1 MQSRSKR
8 LIHLY
13 FTPIQE
19 VIPIPDIRERN
30 DRPKD
35 KPPKYQVTS
44 TVQRQMVQ
52 KFVKELSDSAKQPDR
67 SDSAEH
73 TATEQVEATAREIV
87 HEAVQLPRSFSRQA
101 RYTESTERVQ
111 PEQPA
116 QPRQTS
122 APPRQRT
129 EDVRTRPD
137 TTPRSTPTPA
147 PQEQGRRAYVQQ
159 ASKATATSPIASPEQ
174 PQNYYAA
181 PEVLPQEDLPRQTL
195 QSPRQRTEDLRTR
208 SEVRAPQRTPAPTP
222 QEQGRRAYIQ
232 QAAKA
237 AQPTLAPEQLQNY
250 HAVPEVPPQEDL
262 PRQNP
267 QSPRQRTEDLRTRVE
282 TRTPQSTPAPTP
294 QEQGR
299 RAYVQQAAKA
309 ATAPPSIPEVIQESQ
324 VSDVPIPENAPRRTP
339 ETPRLRADDI
349 RLRSEPE
356 APQHMPTP
364 APQEQGRRAYVQKTA
379 KETTKLPGQKSILER
394 PAVSEEPPTEKAP
407 RVRTEDVRTR
417 PEQQKPQ
424 STAAPTA
431 QEQGRR
437 SYMRQAK
444 KSRAEKVS
452 AWDDFH
458 TEKSEIRIA
467 EDIPEREPPSIR
479 EKPTITE
486 LRGELLP
493 EPMPENTP
501 NVRHIKQ
508 TGTWAPRAAEP
519 STMRGI
525 ELPIRERTVNV
536 PTHDLPSTPQARQA
550 FAKKQAQLS
559 QNPSIES
566 IHPPEPAAPISPQP
580 PVSDVPATTPKRQP
594 VTAGSSK
601 SAPPVQPQAPA
612 HAPPVEQLPAIRE
625 KPKPNAAPRE
635 KSRRG
640 VSIRTKDTEQIST
653 PKAQSKTSVSK
664 IDTKRARKA
673 ATQDAQRK
681 MLKKSNFRAA
691 RAAVAAAKKLGEAAA
706 KATKELIDAL
716 IALGGGTALFVVFS
730 IVIVAGA
737 FLASPLGILFADEQ
751 QADDTV
757 PLATAI
763 AEIQGEYHAELE
775 ELQNGDYVSIQIVGQ
790 APDWREVVAVFAS
803 KTAGAE
809 DGIDVFTLDEERVE
823 LLRQVF
829 WDMCEITTATQ
840 TVDVPDSDPDD
851 DVDDS
856 HTETALTITIT
867 AKTAEQMRMEYSFSK
882 YQNDALD
889 ILLENLGS
897 LNVPMGSLNIS
908 QEDAIELLENLPD
921 DLDPERK
928 AVVETAV
935 QLVGRVSYFWG
946 GKSLTL
952 GWDDRWGVPT
962 EVTAAGS
969 GSTGTVRP
977 FGLDCSGFVDWTF
990 YNATNGS
997 YYPGRGGGAA
1007 TQHSYCT
1014 NISWSDA
1021 QPGNLVFYPDDSH
1034 VGIVGGKDAD
1044 GNLLIVH
1051 CSGGANGVVITG
1063 SAGFTTVARPDC
1075 FSD

>member
-1 MQSRSKR
+1 
-8 LIHLY
+8 
-13 FTPIQE
+13 
-19 VIPIPDIRERN
+19 
-30 DRPKD
+30 
-35 KPPKYQVTS
+35 
-44 TVQRQMVQ
+44 MVQ
-52 KFVKELSDSAKQPDR
+52 KFVKELSDSAKYPDR

-73 TATEQVEATAREIV
+73 TATEQVETTAREIA
-87 HEAVQLPRSFSRQA
+87 HEAVQLPRGFSHRTH
-101 RYTESTERVQ
+101 YTESTEHLQ
-111 PEQPA
+111 PEQPIS
-116 QPRQTS
+116 PRPTS
-122 APPRQRT
+122 EIPRQRT
-129 EDVRTRPD
+129 ETVRARPD
-137 TTPRSTPTPA
+137 T
-147 PQEQGRRAYVQQ
+147 
-159 ASKATATSPIASPEQ
+159 
-174 PQNYYAA
+174 
-181 PEVLPQEDLPRQTL
+181 
-195 QSPRQRTEDLRTR
+195 
-208 SEVRAPQRTPAPTP
+208 TPAPTP

-237 AQPTLAPEQLQNY
+237 TTTPPITPES
-250 HAVPEVPPQEDL
+250 PQERPTPATPTPENV
-262 PRQNP
+262 PRQNL
-267 QSPRQRTEDLRTRVE
+267 QSPRQRADDFRTRVE

-299 RAYVQQAAKA
+299 RAYVQQTAKA
-309 ATAPPSIPEVIQESQ
+309 AAAPRTVPPEQPQNYHTTPEVSPQE
-324 VSDVPIPENAPRRTP
+324 DLPRQNP
-339 ETPRLRADDI
+339 QSPRLRTDDF
-349 RLRSEPE
+349 RTRAETR
-356 APQHMPTP
+356 APQSAP
-364 APQEQGRRAYVQKTA
+364 AFTPQEHGRRAYVQQAAKATPPITPESPQERPTSAVPTLENAPRQASKTPQLRADDVRLRPEPDVSPRKPTPASQELGRRVFTQKAA
-379 KETTKLPGQKSILER
+379 KETAKTPVQKTLSEQ
-394 PAVSEEPPTEKAP
+394 PVKSEESPTENIP
-407 RVRTEDVRTR
+407 RLRTENVRTR
-417 PEQQKPQ
+417 PDAQKPQ
-424 STAAPTA
+424 STSAPTA

-437 SYMRQAK
+437 AYVRQAK
-444 KSRAEKVS
+444 KSRAGKTS
-452 AWDDFH
+452 AQDIH
-458 TEKSEIRIA
+458 TAPSEIRIA
-467 EDIPEREPPSIR
+467 EDLPEREPPRIR

-486 LRGELLP
+486 LRGEIPVEPTP
-493 EPMPENTP
+493 EKAP
-501 NVRHIKQ
+501 NIRHIKQ

-536 PTHDLPSTPQARQA
+536 PMHDLPSTPQARQA

-566 IHPPEPAAPISPQP
+566 IHPPESAAPVPPQL
-580 PVSDVPATTPKRQP
+580 PVSDVPANTPERQP
-594 VTAGSSK
+594 VTVGSNK
-601 SAPPVQPQAPA
+601 STPQPVQQPTPTQ
-612 HAPPVEQLPAIRE
+612 APPVEQLPAIRE
-625 KPKPNAAPRE
+625 KPKPNAALRE
-635 KSRRG
+635 KSQRG
-640 VSIRTKDTEQIST
+640 VSIRTRDAEQTGT
-653 PKAQSKTSVSK
+653 PKVPPKTSVSK

-681 MLKKSNFRAA
+681 MLKKSNSRAA

-716 IALGGGTALFVVFS
+716 IALGGGAALFVVFS

-803 KTAGAE
+803 KVAGVE
-809 DGIDVFTLDEERVE
+809 DGMDVFTLDDERVE

-829 WDMCEITTATQ
+829 WDMCDITTETQ
-840 TVDVPDSDPDD
+840 DIDVPDSDPDD
-851 DVDDS
+851 DVDES

-867 AKTAEQMRMEYSFSK
+867 SKTAEQMRLEYSFTK

-969 GSTGTVRP
+969 GSTGTIRP

-1021 QPGNLVFYPDDSH
+1021 QPGDLVFYPDDSH

-1063 SAGFTTVARPDC
+1063 SAGFTVVARPDC